1 MRAGAAA
8 RKAWLRPPPR
18 TPAPISRNSVSAAS
32 HKSRLPPARPPPACR
47 PSVAA
52 FRPAAAAGRRASA
65 LRVLAQAT
73 AAPAAAPAKADPK
86 ASQYALQTLTTWL
99 LDLERE

>member
-1 MRAGAAA
+1 MQSAAA
-8 RKAWLRPPPR
+8 R
-18 TPAPISRNSVSAAS
+18 PAP
-32 HKSRLPPARPPPACR
+32 PCR

-52 FRPAAAAGRRASA
+52 FRPAAAAARRASA
-65 LRVLAQAT
+65 LRVFAQAT